1 MAPTG
6 SDEVV
11 SEDARVLEPRSKLS
25 IVEREAGDVTILD
38 LTGEVTLDDGDLA
51 YRRKIHELLD
61 RGRPKILLNLL
72 GVTRI
77 DSAGVGMLAA
87 KLKTVREKHGD
98 VKLVNLTARS
108 SRLLGMLKILTVF
121 EAFDTEEAAIR
132 SFAYNVHP

>member
-1 MAPTG
+1 MAPMG